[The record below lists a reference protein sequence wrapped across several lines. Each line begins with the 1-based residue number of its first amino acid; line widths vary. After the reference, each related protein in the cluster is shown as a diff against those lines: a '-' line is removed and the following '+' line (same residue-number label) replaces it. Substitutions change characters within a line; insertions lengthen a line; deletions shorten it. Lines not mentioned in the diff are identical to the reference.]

1 MGKLNLKSLKN
12 TVVHTP
18 TEEEF
23 NELMQIYEDAGW
35 KWGNGPRPSDIEY
48 DGDLACIN
56 AENNFN
62 RSSLEFCIEY
72 KLTIMALDQFKKIQG
87 LEGGNQM
94 EDIDKIML
102 DYGVLKPKYS
112 AGDVLVND
120 SGNKRL
126 VLGVQDYVLYLS
138 DTDDFTVTDGYW
150 TQRELDNR
158 GLKLH
163 TGTPEPTK
171 TKFTMQEI
179 ADKIGM
185 GVDSFEIVE

>member
-1 MGKLNLKSLKN
+1 MNLKPLEN
-12 TVVHTP
+12 TAVHTP
-18 TEEEF
+18 TKAEYD
-23 NELMQIYEDAGW
+23 ELMIIYQDAGW
-35 KWGNGPRPSDIEY
+35 RWYSGLNPTNREFDSDLVYIFVQNIFGYASASEHKTITLNEFKQIQNIES
-48 DGDLACIN
+48 
-56 AENNFN
+56 EP
-62 RSSLEFCIEY
+62 
-72 KLTIMALDQFKKIQG
+72 
-87 LEGGNQM
+87 QM
-94 EDIDKIML
+94 EDIDKIMAE
-102 DYGVLKPKYS
+102 YGVLKPKYS

-138 DTDDFTVTDGYW
+138 DTDDFTGTDGYW

>member
-1 MGKLNLKSLKN
+1 MGKYNLKPLEN

-18 TEEEF
+18 TEAEYD
-23 NELMQIYEDAGW
+23 ELMQIYEKGGW
-35 KWGNGPRPSDIEY
+35 TGFDSGTWSDYKEKTAIEV
-48 DGDLACIN
+48 
-56 AENNFN
+56 ENTYAVGSIDHSENY
-62 RSSLEFCIEY
+62 RERVITLSEFKQIQNIES
-72 KLTIMALDQFKKIQG
+72 
-87 LEGGNQM
+87 EPQM
-94 EDIDKIML
+94 EDIDKKMAEF
-102 DYGVLKPKYS
+102 GVLKPKYS

-138 DTDDFTVTDGYW
+138 HTDDFTVTDGYW

-163 TGTPEPTK
+163 TETPEPTK

-185 GVDSFEIVE
+185 GVDDFEIVE